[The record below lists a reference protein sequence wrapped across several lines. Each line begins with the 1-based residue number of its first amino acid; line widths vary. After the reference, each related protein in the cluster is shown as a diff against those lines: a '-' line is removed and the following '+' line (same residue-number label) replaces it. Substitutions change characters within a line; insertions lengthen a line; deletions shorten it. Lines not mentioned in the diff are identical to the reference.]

1 MKILI
6 LALVTLLSL
15 SAFSDSNKEKREEKK
30 NGNKEEKSELDRHPK
45 PLSVF
50 DVIPLNSPVK
60 ESVAKFLLKMPVGL
74 EIDEVKYK
82 VKNASRLFEKDK
94 PHQKIDL
101 VDGPQGKELHI
112 SVSRLPPGF
121 YQLFVKVRDRK
132 NKEHEFKTKYKD
144 HAMFVVD
151 SSLQV
156 PVPNEKENNKT
167 VAGVD
172 SDGDGIRDDIQ
183 RWINEEFSS
192 QPKVKM
198 AMKQMAMGRQLDLL
212 SVSIREQSIIAS
224 NKYLNDA
231 ICLSSIVGIDQKS
244 KLNRELDSKLLNT
257 KNRLYADMKANANF
271 SGQAWDL
278 PNTPEERKALCAF
291 NPDNF

>member
-1 MKILI
+1 MSFLTW
-6 LALVTLLSL
+6 A
-15 SAFSDSNKEKREEKK
+15 DSNKHH
-30 NGNKEEKSELDRHPK
+30 NTP
-45 PLSVF
+45 SVF
-50 DVIPLNSPVK
+50 DIIPLNSPIK
-60 ESVAKFLLKMPVGL
+60 ESTAKFLLKVPNGFDM
-74 EIDEVKYK
+74 DEVKYK

-94 PHQKIDL
+94 PHQKINL

-112 SVSRLPPGF
+112 TVSKLPPGF
-121 YQLFVKVRDRK
+121 YQLYVKVKDKK

-156 PVPNEKENNKT
+156 PMPNEKENDKT

-172 SDGDGIRDDIQ
+172 SDNDGIRDDVQ
-183 RWINEEFSS
+183 RWINEEFSA

-198 AMKQMAMGRQLDLL
+198 AMRQLAMGRQLDLL
-212 SVSIREQSIIAS
+212 SVSNKEQSIIAS

-257 KNRLYADMKANANF
+257 KDRLYADNKANANF

-278 PNTPEERKALCAF
+278 PNTPEGKKALCAF
-291 NPDNF
+291 DPDSF